1 MNREKFYP
9 VVLGK
14 DNQFSIVGRSTHF
27 YTDICFEKI
36 YQNPQRGRLWC
47 GLFQLCGA
55 PDEPQTGF
63 SRF

>member
-36 YQNPQRGRLWC
+36 YQNPQRGSRLF
-47 GLFQLCGA
+47 GY
-55 PDEPQTGF
+55 E
-63 SRF
+63 